1 MAVLECASF
10 RIMTQIG
17 LLARFTRSV
26 LNASSLR
33 FKVNSS
39 SQQYL
44 LSRGWY
50 GVTSGCAASYT
61 SSNDTGGTDQT
72 QTPKKKKRKSRKS
85 KAKEEDDVTSSD
97 KSTSDVPKKKRKS
110 KKVLTDE
117 EIMDSLIGPFI
128 PFEGDSSNKTN
139 AGFCFERQDLPDGRF
154 YRHQSSTNS
163 YSFPSVTTV
172 LDKTMDSSYP
182 LFLWKRKLTELHGK
196 KGFDA
201 IRNNT
206 LKCGINFHKVR
217 W

>member
-85 KAKEEDDVTSSD
+85 KAKEDDVTSSD